1 VSNSDAI
8 VSRVLGWGQIGNLS
22 GGAGDATD
30 DWGHPT
36 YYPTATDPVFTLH
49 CIENWGRCDIE
60 GMQIRIPDAAKPAS
74 GGDGHM
80 TVVDQASG
88 WEYDFWQVKSK
99 PAGGGTLTM
108 SWGGRTRIDGD
119 GLNSAATASGFGNL
133 AGIIRAPELTSGQ
146 INHALFMV
154 IKCDSGNSVYPA
166 VKNGRACT
174 DLGLSGANA
183 PPMGSR
189 FQLAMSDDQIAA
201 LPVPPWKKAILT
213 AMAHY
218 GMYFG
223 DTGGGAW
230 GVQTESSA
238 TYTSFGQQDPIM
250 TWAKTAPGV
259 TMWNG
264 NWVLN
269 LKDGVDWARYLRVVD
284 PCVAQGTC

>member
-1 VSNSDAI
+1 
-8 VSRVLGWGQIGNLS
+8 
-22 GGAGDATD
+22 
-30 DWGHPT
+30 
-36 YYPTATDPVFTLH
+36 
-49 CIENWGRCDIE
+49 
-60 GMQIRIPDAAKPAS
+60 M
-74 GGDGHM
+74 
-80 TVVDQASG
+80 
-88 WEYDFWQVKSK
+88 
-99 PAGGGTLTM
+99 
-108 SWGGRTRIDGD
+108 
-119 GLNSAATASGFGNL
+119 
-133 AGIIRAPELTSGQ
+133 
-146 INHALFMV
+146 
-154 IKCDSGNSVYPA
+154 
-166 VKNGRACT
+166 
-174 DLGLSGANA
+174 GLSGANA

-230 GVQTESSA
+230 GLQTESPA
-238 TYTSFGQQDPIM
+238 TYTSFGQPDPIM